1 LQKLTTMITP
11 KKPTTRKE
19 VEFDKY
25 SKLAREIFEKK
36 NKDNWYEVFGED
48 CHCEDYIET
57 SIRVRLSD
65 EEVRFLKDLL
75 NNPEEEFT
83 LEELQEEIPFYDRL
97 TLEEPF
103 FFFVPKSIDFEHPIH
118 YYAFTAI
125 VMKSED
131 DAPKKKRCKLP
142 LSDEEYIQLISWRL
156 QNREESF
163 NNLYERH
170 PDISYFLNRRFI
182 SILGHL
188 ELGIDLYDPF
198 LVFMDE
204 LDKDVF
210 DAVGEPEFG
219 EEVFSYSND
228 DKIGHTVLNIK
239 EKVLEFTLEDIEN
252 MYTLHGK
259 RKYLMEIDA
268 IAVQKAMGATCYSDL
283 YDKIKTRFGNGMEDF
298 DNFKLFL
305 DECGITYRYNETD

>member
-1 LQKLTTMITP
+1 MITP
-11 KKPTTRKE
+11 KRPATRR
-19 VEFDKY
+19 EFENDKY
-25 SKLAREIFEKK
+25 AKLAREIFEKK
-36 NKDNWYEVFGED
+36 NKDNWYEVSGED
-48 CHCEDYIET
+48 CHCEDSIET

-83 LEELQEEIPFYDRL
+83 LEELQEEIPFYDKL
-97 TLEEPF
+97 TLDEPF
-103 FFFVPKSIDFEHPIH
+103 FFFVPKTIDFEHPIH
-118 YYAFTAI
+118 YYTFTAI
-125 VMKSED
+125 IMKTDD

-142 LSDEEYIQLISWRL
+142 LSDEEYIHLISWRL

-170 PDISYFLNRRFI
+170 PDICYSLNSRLI
-182 SILGHL
+182 SRLGNYDF
-188 ELGIDLYDPF
+188 DLTDPF

-204 LDKDVF
+204 IDKDVF
-210 DAVGEPEFG
+210 DAVGEADFG

-228 DKIGHTVLNIK
+228 NRIGHTVLNIK

-252 MYTLHGK
+252 MYTLDGK

-268 IAVQKAMGATCYSDL
+268 IAVQNAMGATCYKDL
-283 YDKIKTRFGNGMEDF
+283 YDKIKARYGNSMEDF
-298 DNFKLFL
+298 DKFKVFL
-305 DECGITYRYNETD
+305 DESGIVYKYNEFD

>member
-1 LQKLTTMITP
+1 MITP

-36 NKDNWYEVFGED
+36 NKDNWYEVFGENCND
-48 CHCEDYIET
+48 VDSIET

-83 LEELQEEIPFYDRL
+83 LEELQEEIPFYDKL
-97 TLEEPF
+97 TLDEPF

-118 YYAFTAI
+118 FYTFTAVI
-125 VMKSED
+125 LKTKDATPEKSN
-131 DAPKKKRCKLP
+131 CKIP
-142 LSDEEYIQLISWRL
+142 LSDEEYITLIAWRL
-156 QNREESF
+156 QHRSESF
-163 NNLYERH
+163 NNLYESH
-170 PDISYFLNRRFI
+170 PVICYSLNSRFI
-182 SILGHL
+182 SILGYH
-188 ELGIDLYDPF
+188 EVRIDLNDPF

-204 LDKDVF
+204 IDEDVF
-210 DAVGEPEFG
+210 DAVGEEDFV
-219 EEVFSYSND
+219 EDVFSYTNEN
-228 DKIGHTVLNIK
+228 KTGHTFLSIK
-239 EKVLEFTLEDIEN
+239 EKVLGFFLEDIDN
-252 MYTLHGK
+252 MFTLKGK
-259 RKYLMEIDA
+259 RKYLTEIDA
-268 IAVQKAMGATCYSDL
+268 IAVQKAMEATCYQDL
-283 YDKIKTRFGNGMEDF
+283 YDKIKAQFGNGMEDF